1 MAPLSSN
8 TPNRAGH
15 CAELL
20 GTGPSIEEL
29 VRPLARLGETLART
43 LPAGL
48 AHIAGTEPPVVRI
61 GIPVQATLD
70 AIAGDDA
77 ALAAH
82 ALMGLGPKRLPLLAT
97 FEAAPVLR
105 LLDRAFGGRGVVPDP
120 LPGAFPLS
128 AELLLARIEDAI
140 AVALSAGLGGDETH
154 LVRPLRR
161 DTDLAHLAPFAPSEP
176 LLQIV
181 LEVEETQAQP
191 WSLALAFPLSTLAAA
206 LVVPRRQRRAA
217 RPAPRP
223 GPGDEPFASLP
234 LEVTAVL
241 VDMSLPFSRV
251 SALRPGDVLPVT
263 VARSVPIR
271 VDGRT
276 IAAGTVGEVEDRVA
290 VQVQNAF
297 FELGN
302 LTL

>member
-1 MAPLSSN
+1 MAAHPS
-8 TPNRAGH
+8 PPARH

-20 GTGPSIEEL
+20 GAGPSIEEL
-29 VRPLARLGETLART
+29 VRPLAKLGEKLART

-48 AHIAGTEPPVVRI
+48 ARIAGTEPPVVRI
-61 GIPVQATLD
+61 GIPAQATLEG
-70 AIAGDDA
+70 IAGDDG

-105 LLDRAFGGRGVVPDP
+105 LLDRAFGGRGVVPEP
-120 LPGAFPLS
+120 LPSAFPLS
-128 AELLLARIEDAI
+128 AELLLARIEEAI
-140 AVALSAGLGGDETH
+140 AVALSAGLAPGLGGDETH

-161 DTDLAHLAPFAPSEP
+161 DTSLAHLAPFAPAEP
-176 LLQIV
+176 LLRIM
-181 LEVEETQAQP
+181 LEVEEPGTQP

-206 LVVPRRQRRAA
+206 LVVPRRPRAPV

-223 GPGDEPFASLP
+223 GPEGEPFASLP

-297 FELGN
+297 
-302 LTL
+302 

>member
-1 MAPLSSN
+1 MAHEAPRN
-8 TPNRAGH
+8 ARH

-20 GTGPSIEEL
+20 GAGPSIEEL
-29 VRPLARLGETLART
+29 VRPLAKLGEKLART

-48 AHIAGTEPPVVRI
+48 GRLTGGEEPVVRI
-61 GIPVQATLD
+61 GIPAEGTLD
-70 AIAGDDA
+70 GIAGQER

-82 ALMGLGPKRLPLLAT
+82 SLMGLGPKRLPLLAT

-105 LLDRAFGGRGVVPDP
+105 LLDRAFGGKGAVPEP
-120 LPGAFPLS
+120 LPSAFPLS
-128 AELLLARIEDAI
+128 AELLLARIEEAI
-140 AVALSAGLGGDETH
+140 ATALSAGLGGDAAH
-154 LVRPLRR
+154 MVRPLRR
-161 DTDLAHLAPFAPSEP
+161 DTSLGQLAPFAPAEP

-181 LEVEETQAQP
+181 LEVEEPGAQP

-206 LVVPRRQRRAA
+206 LVVPRRQRRATRA
-217 RPAPRP
+217 APRPAPD
-223 GPGDEPFASLP
+223 GEPFASLP

-241 VDMSLPFSRV
+241 VDMSLPFSRI

-290 VQVQNAF
+290 VQIQNAF
-297 FELGN
+297 
-302 LTL
+302 